1 MKFLMILICVVV
13 EMLKPAD
20 DYRLFAWFKRLEAW
34 LHARCSRMGLWQG
47 PIGVIITIF
56 PGLLAV
62 WLLFAIL
69 GDSVLLEFLF
79 ALVVMLYSL
88 GPLDLSNQIDT
99 YQTALAIDDIPMAE
113 QAARAIVGSQDE
125 AEEPPT
131 VEELQRA
138 ILVQSNDRLFA
149 ALFWFVVLGPLGA
162 LLYRLVSE
170 LYRSPLQRGDG
181 FTASARDLAAILGW
195 IPARLWG
202 LGYALSGSLVHAIEE
217 WQFLDT
223 LGLHDNDMVLERC
236 GRGAI
241 NRPRARVVPDAEIA
255 METIVDTRSL
265 VGRTLIAWLVIFAI
279 ITLAG

>member
-20 DYRLFAWFKRLEAW
+20 DYRLFAWFKHLEAW

-99 YQTALAIDDIPMAE
+99 YQTALAIDDIPVAE

-131 VEELQRA
+131 RRGVATRDPGAKQRSPVCCFV
-138 ILVQSNDRLFA
+138 LVCCVGSAWCAVVSSGIGVAPLTTATRRRVYSVGARPCCHPRLDPGA
-149 ALFWFVVLGPLGA
+149 SLGA
-162 LLYRLVSE
+162 GLCA
-170 LYRSPLQRGDG
+170 QRQPGPCHRRVAVPRY
-181 FTASARDLAAILGW
+181 TR
-195 IPARLWG
+195 PAR
-202 LGYALSGSLVHAIEE
+202 
-217 WQFLDT
+217 
-223 LGLHDNDMVLERC
+223 
-236 GRGAI
+236 
-241 NRPRARVVPDAEIA
+241 
-255 METIVDTRSL
+255 
-265 VGRTLIAWLVIFAI
+265 
-279 ITLAG
+279 